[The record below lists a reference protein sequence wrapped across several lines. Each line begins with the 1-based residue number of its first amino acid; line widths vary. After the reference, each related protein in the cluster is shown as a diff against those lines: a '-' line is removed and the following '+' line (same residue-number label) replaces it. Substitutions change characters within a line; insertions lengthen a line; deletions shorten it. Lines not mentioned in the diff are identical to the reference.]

1 MIDIPLHR
9 MGIVPSDKILVDV
22 LNEASRQ
29 LQMKGWS
36 RFAMARSASGDAVSL
51 NSADACSY
59 CLSGAVVKAWR
70 TIDPKNEDIYF
81 PLFEKKVSA
90 ALRNVYGYEGGVS
103 RWNDEVAAS
112 RDDVVTLINSVIA
125 SIQPAAW
132 FCQPGSCLCQ
142 RDTADLL

>member
-9 MGIVPSDKILVDV
+9 MGIVSGDKILVDV
-22 LNEASRQ
+22 LNEASRL

-36 RFAMARSASGDAVSL
+36 RFAMARSACGEAVSL

-70 TIDPKNEDIYF
+70 TIDPKNEDLYF
-81 PLFEKKVSA
+81 PLFEKKFSA
-90 ALRNVYGYEGGVS
+90 ALRNAYGYEGGVS
-103 RWNDEVAAS
+103 RWNDEVAGS

-125 SIQPAAW
+125 SIQPAACS
-132 FCQPGSCLCQ
+132 CQPGSWVCQ
-142 RDTADLL
+142 RDAADLP